1 MQIKQKTNFNLL
13 NASTHMKSFH
23 VFIIN
28 KILKQNPK
36 KKITRNSLIKITH
49 LLFVCKYKDKNP
61 KF

>member
-28 KILKQNPK
+28 LAPSKGQGYGMK
-36 KKITRNSLIKITH
+36 KCT
-49 LLFVCKYKDKNP
+49 KNYSE
-61 KF
+61 KKMN